1 MMKRYLIEFGTGL
14 DLHGGDCEEA
24 AVRALKDAVHHCCM
38 AGTLEILGVTDP
50 LTQMKLKI
58 KIAVPK
64 PETVDPDRVLAAVGY
79 SRQNTEIDIVEGG
92 LTEKGVHVQA
102 YGPGDDIMVAN
113 AVITVFVDV

>member
-102 YGPGDDIMVAN
+102 YGPGDYIMVAN